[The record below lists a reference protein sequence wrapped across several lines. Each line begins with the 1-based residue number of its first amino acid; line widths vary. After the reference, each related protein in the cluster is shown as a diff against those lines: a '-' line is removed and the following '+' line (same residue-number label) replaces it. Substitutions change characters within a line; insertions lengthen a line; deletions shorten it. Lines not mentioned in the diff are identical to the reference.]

1 MKNKKEDILGN
12 LLFTDGKEKTP
23 KSDVITKKP
32 TTKKSTSQKP
42 KKTPINKKT
51 YSSKDLEGKSSDELT
66 KICLELKIPVVR
78 RKVEMIKNILNNK

>member
-23 KSDVITKKP
+23 KSDVVTKKP

-42 KKTPINKKT
+42 KKNT
-51 YSSKDLEGKSSDELT
+51 Y
-66 KICLELKIPVVR
+66 
-78 RKVEMIKNILNNK
+78 